1 MPTLTRWFIKSSLI
15 YLIAALILGLV
26 LALRFLLPLPPFIDF
41 MGPAYFH
48 LFMVGWVTQM
58 IFGVVYWMFPIITR
72 ERPRGSL
79 WLGWTIYGLLNVG
92 LLLRVLGEPL
102 VASRPEAGFGW
113 LLVAS
118 ATLQWLAGLS
128 FVINSWSRVKGKYRG
143 E

>member
-26 LALRFLLPLPPFIDF
+26 LALRFLVSLPPFVDF

-72 ERPRGSL
+72 EQPRGSL
-79 WLGWTIYGLLNVG
+79 WLGWAVYGLLNVG

-102 VASRPEAGFGW
+102 VASRPEGGFGW
-113 LLVAS
+113 LLVVS
-118 ATLQWLAGLS
+118 AVLQWVAGLS